1 MCCDNNLA
9 KKRAKEKSGEKL
21 NLVFGTR
28 KKKNLNIF
36 RGTKESRKKEEEE
49 EKRRDKLVGER
60 ENAECVEP

>member
-1 MCCDNNLA
+1 M
-9 KKRAKEKSGEKL
+9 

-28 KKKNLNIF
+28 KKKEFEYIS
-36 RGTKESRKKEEEE
+36 RDKRESRKEEE

>member
-9 KKRAKEKSGEKL
+9 KKREKEKSGEKL

-28 KKKNLNIF
+28 KKKEFEYIS
-36 RGTKESRKKEEEE
+36 RDKRESRKEEE